1 MIQVKGEIHMN
12 ESIWGCIL
20 ICFGLTFVALVVYAL
35 FGWIFYSV
43 TNYFKELLNTLE
55 EINTA
60 MQEYI
65 QLRDSEDEDDNKEED
80 EEGQ

>member
-1 MIQVKGEIHMN
+1 MIQVKGEMHMN
-12 ESIWGCIL
+12 ESIGWYML
-20 ICFGLTFVALVVYAL
+20 IYSGLVFVALVVFAL
-35 FGWIFYSV
+35 IGWIFYSV

-65 QLRDSEDEDDNKEED
+65 QLRDSEDE
-80 EEGQ
+80 EGQ

>member
-1 MIQVKGEIHMN
+1 MN
-12 ESIWGCIL
+12 ESIGWYML
-20 ICFGLTFVALVVYAL
+20 TYFGLVFVALVVFTL
-35 FGWIFYSV
+35 IGWIFYSV
-43 TNYFKELLNTLE
+43 TNYFKEILNTLE